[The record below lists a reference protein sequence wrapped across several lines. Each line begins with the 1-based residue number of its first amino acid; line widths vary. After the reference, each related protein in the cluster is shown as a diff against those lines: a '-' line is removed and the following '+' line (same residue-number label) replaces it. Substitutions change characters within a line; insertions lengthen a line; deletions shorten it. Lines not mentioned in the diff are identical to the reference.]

1 MDFFSAQD
9 RARRKTW
16 QLVALFVLAIIG
28 LIVATNLLLAIVVAF
43 STTPEVVGGVS
54 ATLGAQSAET
64 WVVISGGVLICIA
77 GASAYKYFALRSGG
91 RAIADMLGGHQIDPG
106 TQSLA
111 ERRLLNVVEEMAIA
125 SGIPVPAVY
134 RVDESGINAF
144 AAGFGTDDA
153 VIGVTNG
160 TLEYLNREELQGVI
174 GHEFSHVLNGDSR
187 LNLRLIA
194 ILNGILF
201 LGLIGRLVLHG
212 SARSSGRRDSNG
224 LPLIALGI
232 GLLVIGYAGTLCGN
246 LIKAAVSRQR
256 EFLADA
262 ASVQFTRNPH
272 GIANALK
279 KIGGAQSGSTLS
291 NARAS
296 EMSHMFFGQAI
307 KLSLGGLTATHPPL
321 PIRIRAIEPDWDGN
335 FLTGAPAGE
344 SSAAAEADR
353 IVGFAAAAP
362 ANSGDAMNAR
372 DGIAA
377 RVGNPTPASLMQ
389 AQTLI
394 GGLPRLCIDAAH
406 DPFSARALVYAVL
419 LPEDTAAADQQRLA
433 LAAVTEPEVIAH
445 LVELESAAADL
456 DNMQRLT
463 LVSMAVP
470 ALKMLSRPQYVRFV
484 ADVIALIR
492 ADQRIDLFEWVLHR
506 VLLKSLKP
514 HFEGPAPVS
523 IRYRDL
529 EAVRPQVAQ
538 VLSAIAR
545 AGSNDTEGQQRAFAA
560 GIAAISLQLNFDA
573 AIDPNLTRLNAALR
587 DLRAVHP
594 LAKPRLIKGCAACA
608 LTDGATMDERAL
620 LIGVAATIDCPLPPD
635 LTL

>member
-16 QLVALFVLAIIG
+16 QLVALFALAIIG

-43 STTPEVVGGVS
+43 STTPEVTGGVG

-64 WVVISGGVLICIA
+64 WVLISGGVLICIA

-106 TQSLA
+106 TQSLP

-134 RVDESGINAF
+134 RVDEPGINAF

-153 VIGVTNG
+153 VIGVTTG

-201 LGLIGRLVLHG
+201 LGLVGRLLLHG
-212 SARSSGRRDSNG
+212 GARSSGRRDSNG
-224 LPLIALGI
+224 LPIIALGI
-232 GLLVIGYAGTLCGN
+232 GLLVIGYAGTICGN

-279 KIGGAQSGSTLS
+279 KIGGAPSGSTLS

-307 KLSLGGLTATHPPL
+307 KLALGGLTATHPPL
-321 PIRIRAIEPDWDGN
+321 PIRIHAIEPNWDGK

-344 SSAAAEADR
+344 SSAAAEGT
-353 IVGFAAAAP
+353 VGFAAAAP
-362 ANSGDAMNAR
+362 ASAGDMKHAR

-377 RVGNPTPASLMQ
+377 RVGNPTPASLIEAQ
-389 AQTLI
+389 ALI
-394 GGLPRLCIDAAH
+394 GGLPQRCVDAAH
-406 DPFSARALVYAVL
+406 DPFSARALIYAVL
-419 LPEDTAAADQQRLA
+419 LPEDAAAADQQRLA
-433 LAAVTEPEVIAH
+433 LAKVTEPVVIAH

-514 HFEGPAPVS
+514 HFEGPAPES
-523 IRYRDL
+523 IRYHDL

-545 AGSNDTEGQQRAFAA
+545 AGANDTATQQRAFMA
-560 GIAAISLQLNFDA
+560 GIAAMSIDLQFDA